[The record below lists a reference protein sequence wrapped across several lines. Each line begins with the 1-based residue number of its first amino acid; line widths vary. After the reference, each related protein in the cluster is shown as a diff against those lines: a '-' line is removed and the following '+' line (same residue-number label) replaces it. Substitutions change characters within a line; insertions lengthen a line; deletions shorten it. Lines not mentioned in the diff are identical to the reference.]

1 MMCSIH
7 RPALILLILLAASS
21 THAADPVQVNKTR
34 PVVEHRTFNRA
45 HPPADMP
52 PLEGEEA
59 AVTKSV
65 FGIESEFAVEI
76 LSQNNRNGKTVAKI
90 KVAGVTVNLTLK
102 VTIWVPEDAPKTIIE
117 HEDGHRQ
124 ISEYFYKDA
133 DRVARNIAQ
142 QFIGQTYQS
151 EGTDADSASRAALD
165 KALNDLSQGYM
176 TQVQGISV
184 KANVIFDEITNHG
197 RNQKISVEKA
207 MKQSIDRAKKEK
219 EKK

>member
-1 MMCSIH
+1 MMRRIH
-7 RPALILLILLAASS
+7 KAAIVLLILLAASS
-21 THAADPVQVNKTR
+21 THAADAVKVNKA
-34 PVVEHRTFNRA
+34 PPAIEHRSFNRA

-65 FGIESEFAVEI
+65 FGIESEFSVEV
-76 LSQNNRNGKTVAKI
+76 LSQNNRNGKTFAKI
-90 KVAGVTVNLTLK
+90 KVAGVTVNLTLR
-102 VTIWVPEDAPKTIIE
+102 VTIWVPQDAPKTIID
-117 HEDGHRQ
+117 HEEGHRQ

-133 DRVARNIAQ
+133 DKVARNIAQ
-142 QFIGQTYQS
+142 KYIGQTYQG
-151 EGTDADSASRAALD
+151 EGTDADAASRAALD
-165 KALNDLSQGYM
+165 KVLDDLSQGYM
-176 TQVQGISV
+176 AQIQGISV
-184 KANVIFDEITNHG
+184 KANEIFDEITVHG